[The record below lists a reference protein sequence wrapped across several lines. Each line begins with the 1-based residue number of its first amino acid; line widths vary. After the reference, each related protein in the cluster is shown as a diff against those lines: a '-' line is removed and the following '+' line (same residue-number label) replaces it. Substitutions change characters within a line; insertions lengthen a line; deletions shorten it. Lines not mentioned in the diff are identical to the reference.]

1 MARTTRPT
9 LNVVL
14 RDDRDSTYYF
24 VIRWKGKAYW
34 HSTGVRGTT
43 KYGWKKTKNIVEEF
57 DRIETLLVDFQG
69 DDGMITRIWGKTL
82 PDGKKSTL
90 VSLLDEMAKVRRMS
104 DHTVKNYQRA
114 IELYTEKFGNR
125 CATTDEVQG
134 WLKELRAQFLNS
146 TIWSYSIS
154 LKSLFNYGIR
164 SGIYQSNPFHFDLG
178 KQGYKP
184 KRQPKARNSAEVW
197 GLWLAWEEEKNIWAG
212 IWLAGFTF
220 CGLALTD
227 MLRVNW
233 GDLPVRYFDGKRY
246 FCFTIERKKTN
257 QTAQVVVEAT
267 DRAEKLR
274 WLMNDVCGWGMTCE
288 ALTEKLNRQLGYLKG
303 FKPKLTYYQA
313 RHTYATQLVR
323 TKAPLNTIASLLGRN
338 VRQIETYIQTVQTYE
353 VLASEVSKLSD
364 LD

>member
-1 MARTTRPT
+1 M
-9 LNVVL
+9 NVVL
-14 RDDRDSTYYF
+14 RPDRNNTYYF
-24 VIRWKGKAYW
+24 VVRWKGKAYW
-34 HSTGVRGTT
+34 SSTGETGTT
-43 KYGWKKTKNIVEEF
+43 KYGWRKIPAVVDEF
-57 DRIETLLVDFQG
+57 ERIEAILAGFQG
-69 DDGMITRIWGKTL
+69 DGGQLSHLWDKTL
-82 PDGKKSTL
+82 PDGKKNAL
-90 VSLLDEMAKVRRMS
+90 VSLLESMAKVRRMS

-114 IELYTEKFGNR
+114 IELYTEKFGTH

-134 WLKELRAQFLNS
+134 WLKDLRSQFLNS
-146 TIWSYSIS
+146 TIWSYSVS

-164 SGIYQSNPFHFDLG
+164 TGVYNTNPFHFDLG

-197 GLWLAWEEEKNIWAG
+197 GLWQAWEEEKNIWAG

-220 CGLALTD
+220 CGLALAD
-227 MLRVNW
+227 MLRVDWRN
-233 GDLPVRYFDGKRY
+233 LPVRYFDGKRF

-267 DRAEKLR
+267 DRAEKLC
-274 WLMNDVCGWGMTCE
+274 WLMNEVTGWGMTCE

-338 VRQIETYIQTVQTYE
+338 VRQIETYIQTVQSYE